1 MLQLYIDLSSSRLA
15 RHAIQPIHRSRCTV
29 IAPPPSH
36 LSAGGRRGR
45 PSYQKNG
52 RARNRQ
58 RPLAA
63 IVCLRAHDK
72 TLKVL
77 EGSSRVR
84 AETGFAESRLR
95 TVIIGLS
102 RHTSALGTELALPS
116 AIARRR
122 GPAHGASRPPHR
134 AGRTQHTP
142 STAAQTPPQFNPQRH
157 AGVTTRSA
165 SRSAS
170 RSAGRRTFR
179 GRSPT
184 RGRGQG
190 RGGADDGGCP
200 SAAARGGSGSHRV
213 DVEDEPAPKRKKVM

>member
-1 MLQLYIDLSSSRLA
+1 MALLSFYVKCRQA
-15 RHAIQPIHRSRCTV
+15 GA
-29 IAPPPSH
+29 
-36 LSAGGRRGR
+36 SA
-45 PSYQKNG
+45 
-52 RARNRQ
+52 
-58 RPLAA
+58 
-63 IVCLRAHDK
+63 
-72 TLKVL
+72 
-77 EGSSRVR
+77 
-84 AETGFAESRLR
+84 R
-95 TVIIGLS
+95 TVIGLS

-122 GPAHGASRPPHR
+122 GPTHGASRPPHQ
-134 AGRTQHTP
+134 AGRTQHPP

-157 AGVTTRSA
+157 AGVTTWSA

-200 SAAARGGSGSHRV
+200 SAAARADQHRKSSGRRGGRAGA
-213 DVEDEPAPKRKKVM
+213 EAEEGDEPGCEGVEALGVRWPRANPRVAVCFR